1 MKILIGL
8 LIVVSVANAAKKF
21 EGTLRSAADA
31 PPQDNLAVESGSPEP
46 AVVDAPE
53 EYKNPGAPPSS
64 SSPPPKPDEAEEPQ
78 TPQEPATAPE
88 TASGGVPPSAP
99 SGISAPSAPANSLEE
114 CDPEMIGFEL
124 VTGYVFSAPSHILDD
139 IPGTLMLT
147 DCLEQCQAND
157 TCRAVNYETGLCVL
171 FSSDADQLPGALTK
185 SQFPVFTIYAQK
197 SCLGVRPCERAW
209 CFDRVRGYH
218 LKGRGKRTHTVG
230 SRQMCLDLCLGEN
243 EFVCSH
249 VYRSAEI
256 VVSPLRLAKA
266 QAHPGR
272 LIAIVDSHDIWQI
285 FPDVANDMQHDT
297 DYLEN
302 NCVEEPT
309 KLCEFKKMGGRIL
322 KTVDSV
328 YQDVQTIEECRELCL
343 NSPFRCH
350 SYDHGDTGDHV
361 CRLSHHSRAT
371 LADIQDP
378 YLEVPEAATYELS
391 SCYNVSI
398 DCRAGDM
405 VARIQTS
412 KLFDGKIYAKGSPNS
427 CVVDVKQSL
436 EFELHMGYDNIEC
449 NVKQNG
455 LGRYLNDV
463 VIQHHDTIVTS
474 SDLGLAVT
482 CQYDLTNKTV
492 ANEVDLGIHGDIHT
506 GLSEEVIVDSPNVA
520 MRITDRNGD
529 DTISSA
535 EVGDPLALRFE
546 IMDQNSPFEIFVREL
561 VAMDGVDSSEIT
573 LIDSDGCPTD
583 HFIMGPLFKSA
594 PSGKMLLSHFDAF
607 KFPSSEVVQFRA
619 LVTPCMPTCEPVQC
633 DGGPN
638 ELRSI
643 MSYGRRKRRSTP
655 ASPTEKMLLVQNIQV
670 TDKFGFDKQRAKNT
684 TEDSVYVRESET
696 TCVNAAGAMLAAAAF
711 LAAQLVVLAAW
722 TCSWQRRRAAAKAA
736 ELLPGPNAPSA
747 LCKVYDPSFS
757 RAHQRH
763 F

>member
-1 MKILIGL
+1 MLPRPLSESTMRL
-8 LIVVSVANAAKKF
+8 LLSIVLVACAAEAAKKF
-21 EGTLRSAADA
+21 EGTLRSAVDA
-31 PPQDNLAVESGSPEP
+31 PPQDNLAIESESPEP
-46 AVVDAPE
+46 AVVAAPE
-53 EYKNPGAPPSS
+53 GYQNPGAPP
-64 SSPPPKPDEAEEPQ
+64 PTEPAAEEPEE
-78 TPQEPATAPE
+78 TAPAAIPE

-99 SGISAPSAPANSLEE
+99 SGASAPSAPANSLEE

-218 LKGRGKRTHTVG
+218 LKGHGNKTHVVG

-243 EFVCSH
+243 EFVC
-249 VYRSAEI
+249 RSANYNNKTGECVLSNMDRI
-256 VVSPLRLAKA
+256 TLAGTSFF
-266 QAHPGR
+266 QP
-272 LIAIVDSHDIWQI
+272 
-285 FPDVANDMQHDT
+285 NEDT

-328 YQDVQTIEECRELCL
+328 YQDVQTVEECRELCL

-405 VARIQTS
+405 VAKIQTS

-427 CVVDVKQSL
+427 CVFDVKQSL
-436 EFELHMGYDNIEC
+436 EFELHMGYNNLEC

-492 ANEVDLGIHGDIHT
+492 ANEVDLGIHGDIKT
-506 GLSEEVIVDSPNVA
+506 GISEEVIVDSPNVA

-529 DTISSA
+529 DTIVSA

-546 IMDQNSPFEIFVREL
+546 IMDPNSPFEIFVREL

-573 LIDSDGCPTD
+573 LIDSHGCPTE

-594 PSGKMLLSHFDAF
+594 NSGKMLLSNFDAF

-638 ELRSI
+638 DLRSV

-655 ASPTEKMLLVQNIQV
+655 ATPTDDMLLVQTIQI
-670 TDKFGFDKQRAKNT
+670 TDKFGFDKQRAKNV
-684 TEDSVYVRESET
+684 TEDSVYVRETEV

-747 LCKVYDPSFS
+747 LCKVYDASFS